1 MSEEI
6 DALKDAI
13 RLSRENLLENILA
26 YLKIEEINEDDFQ
39 VLLELIEKE
48 DLLRFKYAK
57 ALESQEVIESVLKDK
72 LI

>member
-6 DALKDAI
+6 DALGEAI

-26 YLKIEEINEDDFQ
+26 YLKVDEIPEEDFQ
-39 VLLELIEKE
+39 NLLTLIEKE
-48 DLLRFKYAK
+48 DELRFKYSK
-57 ALESQEVIESVLKDK
+57 ALESQVVIEHVLKDK